1 MKQRNRSVIHM
12 IELWKLMNL
21 KRGDKGRHWIM
32 SVDEGNSA
40 TPYGIITFVP
50 LDSQKKKRKR
60 DRMFI

>member
-1 MKQRNRSVIHM
+1 MIHM
-12 IELWKLMNL
+12 IELWKLTNL